1 MIPECVFIPF
11 GYFNLIQEL
20 KIDKV
25 RKYIAIGYC
34 IIVALIGSIAY
45 FYQQEWSQ
53 MEVLEDETKRIHI
66 LRENVHRAYAEMLDL
81 TMFGET
87 ILEWEEGDT
96 AVYRRKRM
104 KVDSLLCDFKNHYS
118 GERLD
123 SVRMLLAE
131 KEIQLFSI
139 ARLFD
144 EQSALHEE
152 IAERVPVIAYESTQE
167 LKRKGGFLGLFK
179 KKEQS
184 HPTTTTKLYSLNRE
198 VVRKQSEHTRM
209 LSETADSLANRNVRL
224 NEQLQTLIKAMD
236 ERVQTDLQQREKQ
249 IKETRRRSSMIM
261 GGLTVFIFLLLIAS
275 YFIIHR
281 NVSRIVQYRKDTSS
295 LIRKQKQM
303 LTENE
308 ELLNAR
314 QKMMHTITHELRIP
328 LSSIIGYAG
337 LLDEETEEDKQQQY
351 MNHIKQASGRMTSQL
366 NSLLSFFRL
375 DCGKEEVNLAPFR
388 LTDIAET
395 LEAEFRTQIEAKDVG
410 FVVHNC
416 EDYVVIGDKERII
429 QIGDNLL
436 SNALKFTSSGVITL
450 DATYKNGRYNL
461 FVNDTG
467 TGMPKGDLNRIF
479 KSFERLSNAATQDGF
494 GLGLSIVDNLV
505 RLLGGKIRVSSDL
518 GIGTGI
524 SVDIPMTRTDER
536 LLNRSQ
542 EETIYPKRNY
552 SVVAIDNN
560 VITLNMIKAM
570 FAKSDVTC
578 DTCVNAGELIEL
590 IRHKRYDLLI
600 TDLRMPGLNGY
611 DILELLRTSNV
622 NNSKTIPVIVATAS
636 GSCTKEE
643 LLEKGFS
650 DCIFKP
656 FSKQDLLDIADRNIA
671 EEEKNEDK
679 PDFTAILAY
688 GDEEEMLDKVI
699 SVTEQD
705 MQNFKAA
712 AERNDLKE
720 LDELIH
726 HLRSSWGILNTDKP
740 LWELHELLND
750 TASYSEEE
758 LQDAIKIVLEAGENI
773 IRCASEKKKEVAN
786 G

>member
-1 MIPECVFIPF
+1 MSNNENKSITP
-11 GYFNLIQEL
+11 L
-20 KIDKV
+20 
-25 RKYIAIGYC
+25 RKYIAIGYAV
-34 IIVALIGSIAY
+34 IALLIGGIVFIY
-45 FYQQEWSQ
+45 LHEWR
-53 MEVLEDETKRIHI
+53 ELERIEAESKEMNM
-66 LRENVHRAYAEMLDL
+66 LRQKVHDAYAQMLDL
-81 TMFGET
+81 TLYGEKV
-87 ILEWEEGDT
+87 LEWNAEDT
-96 AVYRRKRM
+96 LVYRGKRLAM
-104 KVDSLLCDFKNHYS
+104 DSILCEFKQYYRP
-118 GERLD
+118 ERLD
-123 SVRMLLAE
+123 SLCRLLSD
-131 KEIQLFSI
+131 KELQLFNIWNLYTRQEALNERI
-139 ARLFD
+139 AT
-144 EQSALHEE
+144 EVPI
-152 IAERVPVIAYESTQE
+152 IAHKSTQDPPK
-167 LKRKGGFLGLFK
+167 KRGGFLGLFK
-179 KKEQS
+179 KKEKPQ
-184 HPTTTTKLYSLNRE
+184 TTTSTMLYTLNRDL
-198 VVRKQSEHTRM
+198 VRQQQEQSRE
-209 LSETADSLANRNVRL
+209 LSEFADSLAKQNTLLNLRL
-224 NEQLQTLIKAMD
+224 QEIIQKLDTRVKEDLQARESAISTTRKQGYTLICVA
-236 ERVQTDLQQREKQ
+236 TA
-249 IKETRRRSSMIM
+249 IMI
-261 GGLTVFIFLLLIAS
+261 LLLAGL
-275 YFIIHR
+275 YVIIHR
-281 NVSRIVQYRKDTSS
+281 DTLKIKRYKEESAN
-295 LIRKQKQM
+295 LIRKQKLM
-303 LTENE
+303 LEENE

-328 LSSIIGYAG
+328 LSSIIGYTG
-337 LLDEETEEDKQQQY
+337 LLEEETDEKVQQEY
-351 MNHIKQASGRMTSQL
+351 MGNIKQAAERMTSQL

-436 SNALKFTSSGVITL
+436 SNALKFTDSGVITL
-450 DATYKNGRYNL
+450 DATYKNGIYNL
-461 FVNDTG
+461 IVTDSG
-467 TGMPKGDLNRIF
+467 TGMPKGELRRVF

-505 RLLGGKIRVSSDL
+505 RLLGGKIRINSDV
-518 GIGTGI
+518 GIGTDV
-524 SVDIPMTRTDER
+524 SVDIPVTRTDER
-536 LLNRSQ
+536 LLNKSQ
-542 EETIYPKRNY
+542 EEKIYPKRNY

-570 FAKSDVTC
+570 FAKCDVAC

-600 TDLRMPGLNGY
+600 TDLRMPGHNGY

-643 LLEKGFS
+643 LLAKGFS

-671 EEEKNEDK
+671 DKEENDDE
-679 PDFTAILAY
+679 PDFTTILAY

-705 MQNFKAA
+705 MQNFKNA
-712 AERNDLKE
+712 AELKDLKE

-726 HLRSSWGILNTDKP
+726 HLRSSWVILNMDKS
-740 LWELHELLND
+740 LWELHELLKD
-750 TASYSEEE
+750 TTSYGEEE
-758 LQDAIKIVLEAGENI
+758 LQDSMNAVLEAGETI
-773 IRCASEKKKEVAN
+773 IRCANEKKKEVAN

>member
-1 MIPECVFIPF
+1 M
-11 GYFNLIQEL
+11 
-20 KIDKV
+20 V
-25 RKYIAIGYC
+25 RKDSVNYSKGKLTVGYGVIGL
-34 IIVALIGSIAY
+34 LIGAIVFLYSSEWR
-45 FYQQEWSQ
+45 QLEKLEQEVKHIN
-53 MEVLEDETKRIHI
+53 VLRQK
-66 LRENVHRAYAEMLDL
+66 VHDAYAKKLELAMY
-81 TMFGET
+81 GET
-87 ILEWEEGDT
+87 ILEWEATDT
-96 AVYRRKRM
+96 MRYRTKRLQL
-104 KVDSLLCDFKNHYS
+104 DNLLCEFKQDYPPH
-118 GERLD
+118 RLD
-123 SVRMLLAE
+123 SLRGLLE
-131 KEIQLFSI
+131 DKENQLFNIWTLLKLQDTLNDQLAS
-139 ARLFD
+139 
-144 EQSALHEE
+144 
-152 IAERVPVIAYESTQE
+152 RVPLIAYKSTQE
-167 LKRKGGFLGLFK
+167 PKKSGDFLGLFK
-179 KKEQS
+179 KKKKTA
-184 HPTTTTKLYSLNRE
+184 TTSTMLYTLNKDVIERQ
-198 VVRKQSEHTRM
+198 RKQAKELDTF
-209 LSETADSLANRNVRL
+209 ADSLVSRNNIL
-224 NEQLQTLIKAMD
+224 NHQLEEIISQMDATIQQDLLERERIITSTRERGFYAIAIATTLMLLVIA
-236 ERVQTDLQQREKQ
+236 VQIIIIRRDSSKIRK
-249 IKETRRRSSMIM
+249 KETEAEN
-261 GGLTVFIFLLLIAS
+261 F
-275 YFIIHR
+275 
-281 NVSRIVQYRKDTSS
+281 
-295 LIRKQKQM
+295 IRKQKQM
-303 LTENE
+303 LAENE

-337 LLDEETEEDKQQQY
+337 LLVEETDEKVQQEY
-351 MNHIKQASGRMTSQL
+351 MRNIKQAAERMTSQL

-436 SNALKFTSSGVITL
+436 SNALKFTDSGVITL
-450 DATYKNGRYNL
+450 NATYKNGTYNL

-467 TGMPKGDLNRIF
+467 TGMPKGELNRIF

-505 RLLGGKIRVSSDL
+505 RLLGGKIRVSSDV

-524 SVDIPMTRTDER
+524 SVDIPVTKTDER
-536 LLNRSQ
+536 LLNRSP

-570 FAKSDVTC
+570 FAKCDVAC

-600 TDLRMPGLNGY
+600 TDLRMPGHNGY

-636 GSCTKEE
+636 GSCTREE

-656 FSKQDLLDIADRNIA
+656 FSKQDLWEIADRNIA
-671 EEEKNEDK
+671 DKEENDDE
-679 PDFTAILAY
+679 PDFAVILAY
-688 GDEEEMLDKVI
+688 GDEVEMLDKVI

-705 MQNFKAA
+705 MQNFKNA
-712 AERNDLKE
+712 AERKDLKE

-726 HLRSSWGILNTDKP
+726 HLRSSWVILNMDKS
-740 LWELHELLND
+740 LWELHELLKN
-750 TASYSEEE
+750 TASFGEEE
-758 LQDAIKIVLEAGENI
+758 LQNAIDTVLETGETI
-773 IRCASEKKKEVAN
+773 IRCANEKKKEVAN

>member
-1 MIPECVFIPF
+1 M
-11 GYFNLIQEL
+11 
-20 KIDKV
+20 
-25 RKYIAIGYC
+25 
-34 IIVALIGSIAY
+34 
-45 FYQQEWSQ
+45 
-53 MEVLEDETKRIHI
+53 
-66 LRENVHRAYAEMLDL
+66 
-81 TMFGET
+81 
-87 ILEWEEGDT
+87 
-96 AVYRRKRM
+96 
-104 KVDSLLCDFKNHYS
+104 
-118 GERLD
+118 
-123 SVRMLLAE
+123 
-131 KEIQLFSI
+131 
-139 ARLFD
+139 
-144 EQSALHEE
+144 
-152 IAERVPVIAYESTQE
+152 
-167 LKRKGGFLGLFK
+167 FK

-328 LSSIIGYAG
+328 LSSIIGYAD
-337 LLDEETEEDKQQQY
+337 LLKEETDEKIQQEY
-351 MNHIKQASGRMTSQL
+351 MGNIKQAAERMTSQL

-375 DCGKEEVNLAPFR
+375 DCGKEEVNLTLFR

-436 SNALKFTSSGVITL
+436 SNALKFTDSGVITL
-450 DATYKNGRYNL
+450 DATYKNGIYNL
-461 FVNDTG
+461 IVTDSG
-467 TGMPKGDLNRIF
+467 TGMPKGELRRVF

-505 RLLGGKIRVSSDL
+505 RLLGGKIWINSDV
-518 GIGTGI
+518 GIGTDV
-524 SVDIPMTRTDER
+524 SVDIPVTRTDER
-536 LLNRSQ
+536 LLNKSQ
-542 EETIYPKRNY
+542 EEKIYPKRNY

-570 FAKSDVTC
+570 FAKCDVAC

-590 IRHKRYDLLI
+590 IRNKRYDLLI
-600 TDLRMPGLNGY
+600 TDLRMPGHNGY

-643 LLEKGFS
+643 LLAKGFS

-671 EEEKNEDK
+671 DKEENDDE

-705 MQNFKAA
+705 MQNFKNA
-712 AERNDLKE
+712 AELKDLKE

-726 HLRSSWGILNTDKP
+726 HLRSSWVILNMDKS
-740 LWELHELLND
+740 LWELHELLKD
-750 TASYSEEE
+750 TTSYGEEE
-758 LQDAIKIVLEAGENI
+758 LQDSMNAVLEAGETI
-773 IRCASEKKKEVAN
+773 IRCAKEKKKEVTN

>member
-1 MIPECVFIPF
+1 MSNNENKSITP
-11 GYFNLIQEL
+11 L
-20 KIDKV
+20 
-25 RKYIAIGYC
+25 RKYIAIGYAV
-34 IIVALIGSIAY
+34 IALLIGGIVFIY
-45 FYQQEWSQ
+45 LHEWR
-53 MEVLEDETKRIHI
+53 ELERIEAESKEMNM
-66 LRENVHRAYAEMLDL
+66 LRQKVHDAYAQMLDL
-81 TMFGET
+81 TLYGEKV
-87 ILEWEEGDT
+87 LEWNAEDT
-96 AVYRRKRM
+96 LVYRGKRLAM
-104 KVDSLLCDFKNHYS
+104 DSILCEFKQYYRP
-118 GERLD
+118 ERLD
-123 SVRMLLAE
+123 SLCRLLSD
-131 KEIQLFSI
+131 KELQLFNIWNLYTRQEALNERI
-139 ARLFD
+139 AT
-144 EQSALHEE
+144 EVPI
-152 IAERVPVIAYESTQE
+152 IAHKSTQDPPK
-167 LKRKGGFLGLFK
+167 KRGGFLGLFK
-179 KKEQS
+179 KKEKPQ
-184 HPTTTTKLYSLNRE
+184 TTTSTMLYTLNRDL
-198 VVRKQSEHTRM
+198 VRQQQEQSRE
-209 LSETADSLANRNVRL
+209 LSEFADSLAKQNTLLNLRL
-224 NEQLQTLIKAMD
+224 QEIIQKLDTRVQEDLQARESAISTTRKQGYTLICVA
-236 ERVQTDLQQREKQ
+236 TA
-249 IKETRRRSSMIM
+249 IMI
-261 GGLTVFIFLLLIAS
+261 LLLAGL
-275 YFIIHR
+275 YVIIHR
-281 NVSRIVQYRKDTSS
+281 DTLKIKRYKEESAN
-295 LIRKQKQM
+295 LIRKQKLM
-303 LTENE
+303 LEENE

-337 LLDEETEEDKQQQY
+337 LLEEETDEKVQQEY
-351 MNHIKQASGRMTSQL
+351 MGNIKQAAERMTSQL

-436 SNALKFTSSGVITL
+436 SNALKFTDSGVITL
-450 DATYKNGRYNL
+450 DATYKNGIYNL
-461 FVNDTG
+461 IVTDSG
-467 TGMPKGDLNRIF
+467 TGMPKGELRRVF

-505 RLLGGKIRVSSDL
+505 RLLGGKIRINSDV
-518 GIGTGI
+518 GIGTDV
-524 SVDIPMTRTDER
+524 SVDIPVTRTDER
-536 LLNRSQ
+536 LLNKSQ
-542 EETIYPKRNY
+542 EEKIYPKRNY

-570 FAKSDVTC
+570 FAKCDVAC

-590 IRHKRYDLLI
+590 IRNKRYDLLI
-600 TDLRMPGLNGY
+600 TDLRMPGHNGY

-671 EEEKNEDK
+671 DKEENDDE

-705 MQNFKAA
+705 MQNFKNA
-712 AERNDLKE
+712 AELKDLKE

-726 HLRSSWGILNTDKP
+726 HLRSSWVILNMDKS
-740 LWELHELLND
+740 LWELHELLKD
-750 TASYSEEE
+750 TTSYGEEE
-758 LQDAIKIVLEAGENI
+758 LQDSMNAVLEAGETI
-773 IRCASEKKKEVAN
+773 IRCANEKKKEVAN

>member
-1 MIPECVFIPF
+1 M
-11 GYFNLIQEL
+11 
-20 KIDKV
+20 V
-25 RKYIAIGYC
+25 RKDCANYSKGKLAVGYGVIAL
-34 IIVALIGSIAY
+34 LIGAIVYLYIS
-45 FYQQEWSQ
+45 EWRQ
-53 MEVLEDETKRIHI
+53 LEKLEHEAKHI
-66 LRENVHRAYAEMLDL
+66 NMLRQKVHDAYAKMLDL
-81 TMFGET
+81 TLYGEKV
-87 ILEWEEGDT
+87 LEWNAEDT
-96 AVYRRKRM
+96 LVYIGKRNAM
-104 KVDSLLCDFKNHYS
+104 DSILCEFKEHYPPT
-118 GERLD
+118 RLD
-123 SVRMLLAE
+123 SLRLLLAE
-131 KEIQLFSI
+131 KEEHLFTIWRLYENQEKLNAQLATQIPII
-139 ARLFD
+139 ANQSVQ
-144 EQSALHEE
+144 EQS
-152 IAERVPVIAYESTQE
+152 Q
-167 LKRKGGFLGLFK
+167 KRGGFLGLFK
-179 KKEQS
+179 KKEKS
-184 HPTTTTKLYSLNRE
+184 TSTTSKMLNSLNRD
-198 VVRKQSEHTRM
+198 VVKQYQKQSQELSHYADNLAQHNTLLNIRLQEIINKLDTRVQKDLQARDAVIVTAHKQCYVIICIATVFLLALLASLYAIIHKDTLKIKKYKENAARLISKQNQM
-209 LSETADSLANRNVRL
+209 LSENT
-224 NEQLQTLIKAMD
+224 
-236 ERVQTDLQQREKQ
+236 
-249 IKETRRRSSMIM
+249 
-261 GGLTVFIFLLLIAS
+261 
-275 YFIIHR
+275 
-281 NVSRIVQYRKDTSS
+281 
-295 LIRKQKQM
+295 
-303 LTENE
+303 

-328 LSSIIGYAG
+328 LSSIIGYTG
-337 LLDEETEEDKQQQY
+337 LLEDETDEKVQQEY
-351 MNHIKQASGRMTSQL
+351 MGNIKQAAERMTSQL

-436 SNALKFTSSGVITL
+436 SNALKFTDSGVITL
-450 DATYKNGRYNL
+450 DATYKNGIYNL
-461 FVNDTG
+461 IVTDSG
-467 TGMPKGDLNRIF
+467 TGMPKGELRRVF

-505 RLLGGKIRVSSDL
+505 RLLGGKIWINSDV
-518 GIGTGI
+518 GIGTDV
-524 SVDIPMTRTDER
+524 SVDIPVTRTDER
-536 LLNRSQ
+536 LLNKSQ
-542 EETIYPKRNY
+542 EEKIYPKRNY
-552 SVVAIDNN
+552 SVVVIDNN

-570 FAKSDVTC
+570 FAKCDVAC

-590 IRHKRYDLLI
+590 IRNKRYDLLI
-600 TDLRMPGLNGY
+600 TDLRMPGHNGY

-671 EEEKNEDK
+671 DKEENDDE

-705 MQNFKAA
+705 MQNFKNA
-712 AERNDLKE
+712 AELKDLKE

-726 HLRSSWGILNTDKP
+726 HLRSSWVILNMDKS
-740 LWELHELLND
+740 LWELHELLKD
-750 TASYSEEE
+750 TTSYGEEE
-758 LQDAIKIVLEAGENI
+758 LQDSMNAVLEAGETI
-773 IRCASEKKKEVAN
+773 IRCAKEKKKEVTN

>member
-1 MIPECVFIPF
+1 MSNNENKSITP
-11 GYFNLIQEL
+11 L
-20 KIDKV
+20 
-25 RKYIAIGYC
+25 RKYIAIGYAV
-34 IIVALIGSIAY
+34 IALLIGGIVFIY
-45 FYQQEWSQ
+45 LHEWR
-53 MEVLEDETKRIHI
+53 ELERIEAESKEMNM
-66 LRENVHRAYAEMLDL
+66 LRQKVHDAYAQMLDL
-81 TMFGET
+81 TLYGEKV
-87 ILEWEEGDT
+87 LEWNAEDT
-96 AVYRRKRM
+96 LVYRGKRLAM
-104 KVDSLLCDFKNHYS
+104 DSILCEFKQYYRP
-118 GERLD
+118 ERLD
-123 SVRMLLAE
+123 SLCRLLSD
-131 KEIQLFSI
+131 KELQLFNIWNLYTRQEALNERI
-139 ARLFD
+139 AT
-144 EQSALHEE
+144 EVPI
-152 IAERVPVIAYESTQE
+152 IAHKSTQDPPK
-167 LKRKGGFLGLFK
+167 KRGGFLGLFK
-179 KKEQS
+179 KKEKPQ
-184 HPTTTTKLYSLNRE
+184 TTTSTMLYTLNRDL
-198 VVRKQSEHTRM
+198 VRQQQEQSRE
-209 LSETADSLANRNVRL
+209 LSEYADSLAQQNTLLNIRL
-224 NEQLQTLIKAMD
+224 QEIIRKLDTRVQEDLQARESAISTTRKQGYTLICVA
-236 ERVQTDLQQREKQ
+236 TA
-249 IKETRRRSSMIM
+249 IMI
-261 GGLTVFIFLLLIAS
+261 LLLAGL
-275 YFIIHR
+275 YVIIHR
-281 NVSRIVQYRKDTSS
+281 DTLKIKRYKEESAN
-295 LIRKQKQM
+295 LIRKQKLM
-303 LTENE
+303 LEENE

-337 LLDEETEEDKQQQY
+337 LLEEETDEKVQQEY
-351 MNHIKQASGRMTSQL
+351 MGNIKQAAERMTSQL

-375 DCGKEEVNLAPFR
+375 DCGKEEVTLAPFH

-436 SNALKFTSSGVITL
+436 SNALKFTDSGVITL
-450 DATYKNGRYNL
+450 DATYKNGIYNL
-461 FVNDTG
+461 IVTDSG
-467 TGMPKGDLNRIF
+467 TGMPKGELRRVF

-505 RLLGGKIRVSSDL
+505 RLLGGKIWINSDV
-518 GIGTGI
+518 GIGTDV
-524 SVDIPMTRTDER
+524 SVDIPVTRTDER
-536 LLNRSQ
+536 LLNKNQ
-542 EETIYPKRNY
+542 NETIYPKRNY

-570 FAKSDVTC
+570 FAKCDVTC

-590 IRHKRYDLLI
+590 IRNKRYDLLI
-600 TDLRMPGLNGY
+600 TDLRMPGHNGY

-636 GSCTKEE
+636 DSCTKEE

-671 EEEKNEDK
+671 DKEENDDE

-705 MQNFKAA
+705 MQNFKNA
-712 AERNDLKE
+712 AELKDLKE

-726 HLRSSWGILNTDKP
+726 HLRSSWVILDMDKP
-740 LWELHELLND
+740 LWELHELLKD
-750 TASYSEEE
+750 TTSYGEEE
-758 LQDAIKIVLEAGENI
+758 LQDSMNAVLEAGETI
-773 IRCASEKKKEVAN
+773 IRCANEKKKEVAN